1 MKNKIIMNKIK
12 IIFYILLIVIF
23 KVSSSLSEDFFFEGT
38 EIQILNN
45 GEKLKS
51 DKGVKITS
59 SNNLKITADEFEY
72 DKSKN
77 ELILNG
83 NVLIDDELNQTII
96 KTLKTVYDKNSEIIN
111 TFEYTEIEIDNK
123 IFLKTKDLF
132 YSKKK

>member
-1 MKNKIIMNKIK
+1 MKNRIIMNKIK

-23 KVSSSLSEDFFFEGT
+23 KVSSSSSEDFFFEGT

-59 SNNLKITADEFEY
+59 SNDLKITADEFEY

-83 NVLIDDELNQTII
+83 NVLIEDELNQTII
-96 KTLKTVYDKNSEIIN
+96 KTVKTVYDKNV
-111 TFEYTEIEIDNK
+111 TETTSNLRNK
-123 IFLKTKDLF
+123 KLKE
-132 YSKKK
+132 